1 MSPRGS
7 IRLGW
12 YKNLTDI
19 AIGVPAIVVPTA
31 RASATSPP
39 SGGTAPVRLF
49 YLAIDQGEH
58 RIGKRLRY

>member
-19 AIGVPAIVVPTA
+19 AIGVPAIVVLTA

-39 SGGTAPVRLF
+39 GGGTAPVRLF
-49 YLAIDQGEH
+49 YLAID
-58 RIGKRLRY
+58 